1 MPANLHPTVTHVF
14 KRSLALTTFFLS
26 LALLSE
32 TANATFINFDD
43 LEYTIDEYG
52 DGNLLEDH
60 PVTDEYLSKGL
71 LITGGY
77 LWHDEYSPYISSSPN
92 VLIGSDGF
100 TLNFVE
106 ELPTFVSMR
115 TNFVGENAPGLL
127 AIFFDVYGPSGL
139 LFQTHSSGDTGS
151 PDMIN
156 TIPNELI
163 SFNSPTGISRIT
175 MSNYQHRRIAGAIDD
190 LTFEY
195 ADVPEPSGLI
205 LFGMG
210 LLIFAFRK
218 SRIRKTPFSYIRS
231 LLNREFAFDN

>member
-1 MPANLHPTVTHVF
+1 MRANFYSVVTTAIKNMLAAVTVF
-14 KRSLALTTFFLS
+14 ISLGLVWG
-26 LALLSE
+26 

-43 LEYTIDEYG
+43 LPYTIDEYG

-77 LWHDEYSPYISSSPN
+77 LGHDEHNPYISSSPN
-92 VLIGSDGF
+92 VLVGSDGF

-115 TNFVGENAPGLL
+115 TNFIGDYDPGLL

-156 TIPNELI
+156 AIPNELI

-175 MSNYQHRRIAGAIDD
+175 MSNYQHRRIAGSIDD

-210 LLIFAFRK
+210 IFVFVFRK
-218 SRIRKTPFSYIRS
+218 GRVRKTS
-231 LLNREFAFDN
+231 